1 MAISWTKSWSSSDDG
16 SIFGGSDLENIQ
28 SDIDTYCGTIA
39 LDNLASVAINTSLV
53 SDTDSIDSLGSS
65 SKYWANAYID
75 EVYTPAIQ
83 FPATQ
88 VPSADPNT
96 LDDYEEGTF
105 TTTLTASTSGTI
117 TVRSAFNTGQYI
129 KIGKMCF
136 VSGYIEIDSVSSP
149 IGTLIMNLPFTV
161 DDTSDNSSRTIGTV
175 LAVNLT
181 EVKDNVAFI
190 CYESEAQTR
199 LWLTDGVTGG
209 YELAGYI
216 QANTNIHFSL
226 SFRTSS

>member
-1 MAISWTKSWSSSDDG
+1 MSISQPASSDALSSPDHALSHRIIAADPSATVQ
-16 SIFGGSDLENIQ
+16 SIGVNSD
-28 SDIDTYCGTIA
+28 STISI
-39 LDNLASVAINTSLV
+39 LAGI
-53 SDTDSIDSLGSS
+53 
-65 SKYWANAYID
+65 K
-75 EVYTPAIQ
+75 

-88 VPSADPNT
+88 VPSADANT